1 MITSAAASAALGKH
15 LPDEGKKPKKA
26 KKDKRSLT
34 ALCKFRRCP
43 WVSLFLRS
51 AVIRSRLHLTF
62 FQLMQAEEEVKIRP
76 RMTTWDVFY
85 KCNHAPDFMGHLT
98 MFGCE
103 YKADNFEFEVV
114 ATKEDDDDLDFD
126 IQLANL
132 DIDWDEEG
140 PVHIIFDAGE
150 FLLCLFFNHF
160 ITISYHVLS

>member
-1 MITSAAASAALGKH
+1 MIASAAASAALGKH

-51 AVIRSRLHLTF
+51 AVIRSRLHLTL

-76 RMTTWDVFY
+76 SDTTWRVFY
-85 KCNHAPDFMGHLT
+85 RCNYAPDFMGHLT
-98 MFGCE
+98 MVGCE
-103 YKADNFEFEVV
+103 YLATNFNF
-114 ATKEDDDDLDFD
+114 DLNGTWLDENCADFD
-126 IQLANL
+126 TKLANL

-140 PVHIIFDAGE
+140 PVHIIFDPGE
-150 FLLCLFFNHF
+150 FLLCLFL
-160 ITISYHVLS
+160 TIS